1 MKRVRACASSGRSKN
16 FPEHEV
22 TAAGNRWSDALQAAA
37 LFAVDPGTGVLL
49 SAQAGPVRDRWMSF
63 VRECLSV
70 SMPFRRLPASIT
82 DSRLLGGLDLIATLN
97 SSRPIVERGL
107 LAEADGGVVVVA
119 MAERLPAALAG
130 RLVAVMDHGAV
141 ALERD
146 GLALHIPTR
155 FGVIACNEGLPPDEH
170 PPAALADRLAF
181 HLDLEALPISVAEML
196 PADRHAILAAQKLL
210 PQVVASDPVLEALC
224 SAALALGIDSLRA
237 PLLALRVARA
247 SAALDGRIILNDE
260 DAGIAARL
268 VLAARATVLPADPEN
283 APRPEEG
290 EAQAAESSTE
300 TSTEEEGEQRS
311 TEARELA
318 EQVVETARAAIPA
331 GLLAHLIAAGGERRA
346 AASGRAGAMQAT
358 LRRGRPA
365 GVRKGEPRG
374 GVGLNVV
381 ETLRAAA
388 PWQRLRRQ
396 EKAQR
401 GVTATSPA
409 VRIDVRPQD
418 FHVNRYRQRI
428 GTTTVFVLDA
438 SGSSALQRLAEAK
451 GAVELLLAECYV
463 RRDQV
468 AVLAFR
474 GRTAEVLLPPTRSLV
489 RAKRSL
495 AGLPG
500 GGGTPLAAGIEAA
513 ALLADGLRRRGTTPT
528 VVLLTDGRGNVARDG
543 TTGRV
548 VAEEDALKA
557 SRLLRAKAISTLL
570 IDTSPRPTSQA
581 QRLAVAM
588 GARYLPLPHANSAA
602 LHRAVQ
608 GAQ

>member
-1 MKRVRACASSGRSKN
+1 MQS
-16 FPEHEV
+16 
-22 TAAGNRWSDALQAAA
+22 AAPAAATRWSDALHAAA
-37 LFAVDPGTGVLL
+37 LFAVDPAGGGVLL
-49 SAQAGPVRDRWMSF
+49 TAQAGPVRDRWMNF
-63 VRECLSV
+63 VRECLPATTV
-70 SMPFRRLPASIT
+70 LRRLPSTIA
-82 DSRLLGGLDLIATLN
+82 DSRLLGGLDLVATLN
-97 SSRPIVERGL
+97 SGRAVVERGL

-119 MAERLPAALAG
+119 MAERLPASLAG
-130 RLVAVMDHGAV
+130 RLVAVMDNGAV

-146 GLALHIPTR
+146 GLALRVPTR

-170 PPAALADRLAF
+170 PPAALTDRLAF
-181 HLDLEALPISVAEML
+181 HLDLDGLSVGVAEVL
-196 PADRHAILAAQKLL
+196 PPERQAIMAARALL
-210 PQVVASDPVLEALC
+210 PQVTAPAAIQEALC
-224 SAALALGIDSLRA
+224 AASLALGIDSLRA
-237 PLLALRVARA
+237 PLLALRVACA
-247 SAALDGRIILNDE
+247 AAALEGRSEAGAE

-268 VLAARATVLPADPEN
+268 VLAARAKVLPTDPEL
-283 APRPEEG
+283 APEQEP
-290 EAQAAESSTE
+290 QAADQQKKDPDSGE
-300 TSTEEEGEQRS
+300 TPATDGGDEETAEQS

-318 EQVVETARAAIPA
+318 DQIVETARAAIPA
-331 GLLAHLIAAGGERRA
+331 GLLAHLLSTSSAARRTVA
-346 AASGRAGAMQAT
+346 GGRAGAMQAN

-374 GVGLNVV
+374 GVALNVV

-388 PWQRLRRQ
+388 PWQRLRQR
-396 EKAQR
+396 EKARR
-401 GVTATSPA
+401 GIAANDLTA
-409 VRIDVRPQD
+409 RIDVRPED
-418 FHVNRYRQRI
+418 FHVTRYRQRI
-428 GTTTVFVLDA
+428 GTTTIFVLDA

-474 GRTAEVLLPPTRSLV
+474 GKSAEVLLPPTRSLV

-543 TTGRV
+543 TTGRGA
-548 VAEEDALKA
+548 AEEDAVKA
-557 SRLLRAKAISTLL
+557 SRLLRISGIAVLL
-570 IDTSPRPTSQA
+570 IDTSPRPAAQA

-588 GARYLPLPHANSAA
+588 GARYVPLPQSSSKA
-602 LHRAVQ
+602 LHRVVQ
-608 GAQ
+608 DAFQ